1 MKEGVYTRYMTDR
14 TRKTNEVL
22 TQKRQQGV
30 LTPDFFC
37 QARRSTREGG
47 SVHQVHDRLNEEAQ
61 RSMMEKRQQGD
72 FNAGFF
78 VSGEAVDE

>member
-37 QARRSTREGG
+37 QARRAMNEGG
-47 SVHQVHDRLNEEAQ
+47 SVHQVHD
-61 RSMMEKRQQGD
+61 
-72 FNAGFF
+72 
-78 VSGEAVDE
+78 